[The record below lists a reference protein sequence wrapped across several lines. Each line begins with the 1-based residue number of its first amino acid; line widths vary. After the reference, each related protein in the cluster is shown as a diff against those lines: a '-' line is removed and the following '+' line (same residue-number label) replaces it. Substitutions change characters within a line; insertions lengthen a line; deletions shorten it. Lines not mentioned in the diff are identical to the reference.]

1 MKIKLDNKDLAII
14 NILKDNSRASIRDI
28 AKLTKIRPSTVHVRI
43 TQLIKKNIIE
53 KFTLKLNNDTFGEN
67 FIIFIMIK
75 TNSEIKKSTFSEN
88 CVKEVFGIT
97 GEYDLIMKLKFK
109 DIIEF
114 NDWLLKFRKENN
126 IMSTITMV
134 STITLKE
141 EI

>member
-1 MKIKLDNKDLAII
+1 MQTKLDNKDLAII

-28 AKLTKIRPSTVHVRI
+28 AKLTNIRPSTVHVRI

-53 KFTLKLNNDTFGEN
+53 KFTLKLNNDAFGEN

-75 TNSEIKKSTFSEN
+75 TNSEIKKSAFSEI

-97 GEYDLIMKLKFK
+97 GEYDLMMKLKFK

-126 IMSTITMV
+126 VLSTVTMV

-141 EI
+141 EM